1 MMLVVLSHPLGP
13 DTPNWPGAPN
23 FEMRPFH
30 SISGGD
36 IANTHVLEV
45 YNRQGTHVAAPS
57 HVNPEGATLSDP
69 SPEYFVFER
78 PVVVDLPL
86 TDRQLIRPEDLD
98 AYAGGPNQPGSS
110 PMGLMALRV
119 PSSPRYRKR
128 CDCPTSETSSD

>member
-1 MMLVVLSHPLGP
+1 MLVVLSHPLGP

-57 HVNPEGATLSDP
+57 HVNPETSTPKAQLSPTLRLS
-69 SPEYFVFER
+69 
-78 PVVVDLPL
+78 
-86 TDRQLIRPEDLD
+86 
-98 AYAGGPNQPGSS
+98 
-110 PMGLMALRV
+110 
-119 PSSPRYRKR
+119 
-128 CDCPTSETSSD
+128 TSSSNVPWWWTCR